1 MSRSLIPAVPLPGA
15 LATRLAEWTEAARGA
30 YAKATERARRVDSG
44 AFASWC
50 INQGLQALP
59 ADPTTVA
66 AFLRS
71 ESEAGKSVATVRR
84 RAASIAH
91 IHRAAG
97 VPNPCQAEPVRLAL
111 RAIARQMGTDQR
123 QAAPLSARDAHRI
136 EDRVLGDDARLK
148 DLRDVA
154 LMMVGRDLL
163 ARASELVG
171 LTVEA
176 VQFEADG
183 VALVALRRRKTST
196 ETVTYQ
202 IGPGA
207 AAALRRWLDA
217 AGISSGLVFRSTT
230 KGGNALKSGALSVRD
245 VGRVLK
251 ALAAR
256 ARFDQARV
264 AALSGHS
271 MRVGMACD
279 LVAANV
285 DSAAIMQAAGWSTP
299 RMLTRYTQKLDAKRG
314 AIARFYKL

>member
-1 MSRSLIPAVPLPGA
+1 MSRSLTPAAPLPSA

-30 YAKATERARRVDSG
+30 YAEATERARRVDTG
-44 AFASWC
+44 AFSTWC
-50 INQGLQALP
+50 NSQGLQSLP
-59 ADPTTVA
+59 ADPMTVA
-66 AFLRS
+66 GFLRS
-71 ESEAGKSVATVRR
+71 EDAAGKSVATIRR
-84 RAASIAH
+84 RAASLAQM
-91 IHRAAG
+91 HRAAG

-111 RAIARQMGTDQR
+111 RAISRQRGTDQS
-123 QAAPLSARDAHRI
+123 QAAPLSARDAQRI

-176 VQFEADG
+176 VQFDADG
-183 VALVALRRRKTST
+183 ALVALRRRKTST
-196 ETVTYQ
+196 ETTTYQ

-207 AAALRRWLDA
+207 AAALQRWLKA
-217 AGISSGLVFRSTT
+217 ADISSGLVFRSTT
-230 KGGNALKSGALSVRD
+230 RGGNTLKSGALSVRD

-256 ARFDQARV
+256 ARFDEARV

-279 LVAANV
+279 LAAANV

-299 RMLTRYTQKLDAKRG
+299 RMLARYTQRLNAKRG
-314 AIARFYKL
+314 AIARYYKL